1 MGLTRFGELVE
12 DRITGTTQFDL
23 YSQACSR
30 SMRAVG
36 DEVFG
41 GVNETL
47 LNRIDEDRAGI
58 AEAVHGMLSY
68 VVGTAIANR

>member
-1 MGLTRFGELVE
+1 
-12 DRITGTTQFDL
+12 
-23 YSQACSR
+23 
-30 SMRAVG
+30 MRAVG